1 MGQEQRCVATYQGQF
16 SEGKALL
23 ETDELLFR
31 GDFRL
36 KIPLPAISSVRAE
49 DGELHVAF
57 GGETAAF
64 VLGRQAAR
72 WKERIEN
79 PPSLLDKL
87 GIKPGDVV
95 SVVGID
101 DEPFLAQVQARTGRT
116 IAGSAVAGSDLV
128 FLGAESSPTWR
139 SWMRCATISRP
150 VVASGWLR
158 RKAGSTYARRT
169 CSPPVGQ
176 PGS

>member
-87 GIKPGDVV
+87 GIRPGDVV
-95 SVVGID
+95 SVVEID

-128 FLGAESSPTWR
+128 FLGAESIADLEKLDALRNYLTPSGGIW
-139 SWMRCATISRP
+139 
-150 VVASGWLR
+150 VVAPASP
-158 RKAGSTYARRT
+158 RRT
-169 CSPPVGQ
+169 RRTS
-176 PGS
+176 S